1 MPFRIVL
8 TARQGFLDHRS
19 VEIVTHRLG
28 AAVHWLE
35 PGTACDLQVAG
46 DPSDLLFAVR
56 EALGTRPVD
65 ANVVPTLR
73 RRKKLLLADM
83 DSTIIS
89 VECIDEIAAYAGVGG
104 QVAAITERSMRGELN
119 FEDSL
124 RARVALLKDLP
135 VQALED
141 VARLKVRLNPGARI
155 AVRTMAAHGTMTA
168 LVSGGFT
175 FFSGRV
181 AEMAGFAQ
189 HHANVLL
196 IENGKLTGAVQEPIL
211 GREAKANLLRT
222 LMQDLGL
229 TREDVLAV
237 GDGANDLA
245 MIEAAGLGVAYRA
258 KPLLRDAAA
267 ARLDHSDLTALLYLQ
282 GCRSDEIVT
291 D

>member
-8 TARQGFLDHRS
+8 TARPGFLDHGS

-35 PGTACDLQVAG
+35 PGTACDLAVPG

-73 RRKKLLLADM
+73 RRKKLMLADM

-89 VECIDEIAAYAGVGG
+89 VECIDEIAAYAGVGEK
-104 QVAAITERSMRGELN
+104 VAGITERSMRGEFN
-119 FEDSL
+119 FEESL
-124 RARVALLKDLP
+124 RARVALLKALP

-141 VARLKVRLNPGARI
+141 VARLRVQLNPGARI
-155 AVRTMAAHGTMTA
+155 AVRTMASHGVVTA

-175 FFSGRV
+175 FFSSRV
-181 AEMAGFAQ
+181 AEMAGFSQ
-189 HHANVLL
+189 HRANVLL
-196 IENGKLTGAVQEPIL
+196 IDDGKLTGHVQEPIL
-211 GREAKANLLRT
+211 GREAKADLLRA
-222 LMQDLGL
+222 LMHEHGL
-229 TREDVLAV
+229 AREDVLAV

-245 MIEAAGLGVAYRA
+245 MIEAAGLGVAYHA
-258 KPLLRDAAA
+258 KPVLRDAAA

-282 GCRSDEIVT
+282 GYRSDEIVT